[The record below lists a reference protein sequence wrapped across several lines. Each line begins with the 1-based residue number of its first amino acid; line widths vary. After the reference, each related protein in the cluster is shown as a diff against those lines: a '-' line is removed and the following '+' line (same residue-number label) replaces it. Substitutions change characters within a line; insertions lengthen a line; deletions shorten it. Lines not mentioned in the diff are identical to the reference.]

1 MLDRRAAIV
10 QLLNGA
16 RGHLGIHNLNFKC
29 WRQEMNKWLPGI
41 WLDIRFA
48 ARTFAKRPGFTL
60 VAALTLALGIGATTA
75 VFSIVSAVL
84 LRPLPYKDPTRLV
97 AVWITSTREKD
108 LAKLFAT
115 HADYAQFRRNSRSL
129 ENVAAAT
136 WATHLGRVLT
146 GFGPAREVLTV
157 PASASLFDALGVP
170 AAMG

>member
-29 WRQEMNKWLPGI
+29 WRQKMNKWQPGI

-84 LRPLPYKDPTRLV
+84 LRPV
-97 AVWITSTREKD
+97 AVQRS
-108 LAKLFAT
+108 
-115 HADYAQFRRNSRSL
+115 QSVGCSL
-129 ENVAAAT
+129 EHQHA
-136 WATHLGRVLT
+136 GK
-146 GFGPAREVLTV
+146 GPGETLRDACRLCRI
-157 PASASLFDALGVP
+157 PAQLPDSRKC
-170 AAMG
+170 